1 LKRGFQETFGTVY
14 ALVVKE
20 QMKKARELL
29 FANHTNPPRSIAD
42 IAEAV
47 GYEHATHFTAAFK
60 KHFGELPRNLRTLH
74 SIA

>member
-1 LKRGFQETFGTVY
+1 
-14 ALVVKE
+14 
-20 QMKKARELL
+20 MKKARELL